1 MSHQP
6 RHRSNLLWPIL
17 GILLVI
23 VMAISAYVAWWLPQT
38 QHKPVTQSQTAQN
51 PTQPA
56 SHVAIEHAASEAFV
70 PTPNAVLIDESVLQE
85 DIPTEPSL
93 AKEEIAKQ
101 EDLQQQLQ
109 TQEKMLQQQ
118 NLTAD
123 ELIRLKE
130 QQIELLE
137 AQLRQQA
144 L

>member
-6 RHRSNLLWPIL
+6 RHRSNLLWPIF

-38 QHKPVTQSQTAQN
+38 QHQPVTQSQTTQK

>member
-1 MSHQP
+1 M
-6 RHRSNLLWPIL
+6 
-17 GILLVI
+17 
-23 VMAISAYVAWWLPQT
+23 
-38 QHKPVTQSQTAQN
+38 
-51 PTQPA
+51 
-56 SHVAIEHAASEAFV
+56 
-70 PTPNAVLIDESVLQE
+70 LQE

-137 AQLRQQA
+137 EQLRQQA